1 MSAKK
6 RKNNTLNDL
15 NLAIEA
21 VKSGSLTTSAAAKQF
36 TTPVQTIYDNV
47 NGKSK
52 SNILGSSTILSKTDE
67 DSIAKY
73 LISSAE
79 RGFPITRIDL
89 LNIADKMMKADDE
102 NA

>member
-6 RKNNTLNDL
+6 RKNYTLNDL

-21 VKSGSLTTSAAAKQF
+21 VKSGFLTAYAASKQF
-36 TTPVQTIYDNV
+36 TIPVRTIYDNV

-52 SNILGSSTILSKTDE
+52 SNIIGSSTILSKTDE

-73 LISSAE
+73 LISS
-79 RGFPITRIDL
+79 
-89 LNIADKMMKADDE
+89 N
-102 NA
+102 